1 MCNLFARFSVVI
13 IKLLTVWDGMDII
26 TCCSLCVTSLS
37 ILLLTLEHLHLFVL
51 FCFFQSLTCSHVY
64 IVLVE
69 GLVDTFMILL
79 WSFIFVCFLLFRL
92 RDQWCVVL
100 PYNTAASLSFH
111 KRTCP
116 NKILHAIL
124 TFHSEWSY
132 HKARG
137 NQTPLKIKTK
147 LSMITY

>member
-1 MCNLFARFSVVI
+1 MCNLFARFGVVI

-26 TCCSLCVTSLS
+26 RCCSLCGTINPAFDFRTSS
-37 ILLLTLEHLHLFVL
+37 SFC
-51 FCFFQSLTCSHVY
+51 FCFFFLFPIANLPLVY

-69 GLVDTFMILL
+69 GLVDALMILL
-79 WSFIFVCFLLFRL
+79 LTFVCFLLFRL
-92 RDQWCVVL
+92 RDQWMTCVVL

-111 KRTCP
+111 KRTSP
-116 NKILHAIL
+116 NKILHAIV

-147 LSMITY
+147 LSMITF

>member
-1 MCNLFARFSVVI
+1 MAWISSRVV
-13 IKLLTVWDGMDII
+13 
-26 TCCSLCVTSLS
+26 LCAVTSLS

-51 FCFFQSLTCSHVY
+51 FCFFQSLTCPHVY
-64 IVLVE
+64 IIMVE
-69 GLVDTFMILL
+69 GLVDALMHDSTLILT
-79 WSFIFVCFLLFRL
+79 FVCFLLFRL
-92 RDQWCVVL
+92 RDRWMTCVVL

-132 HKARG
+132 YKARG

>member
-1 MCNLFARFSVVI
+1 MLFSV
-13 IKLLTVWDGMDII
+13 
-26 TCCSLCVTSLS
+26 CYFS
-37 ILLLTLEHLHLFVL
+37 INPPFDFRTPSSFCFV
-51 FCFFQSLTCSHVY
+51 FFFQSLTCPHVY
-64 IVLVE
+64 IVMVE
-69 GLVDTFMILL
+69 GLVDALMHDSTLILT
-79 WSFIFVCFLLFRL
+79 FVCFLLFRL
-92 RDQWCVVL
+92 RDQWMTCVVL

-116 NKILHAIL
+116 KKILHAIL